1 MAHPLP
7 FPLPKDFLI
16 LHIFLNISREKL
28 HIITH
33 KDKMRGDQK
42 KMTMYCDCCDR
53 NVVPV
58 SNQAERIFV
67 IRGEEIKV
75 FYTAKVC
82 PNCCE
87 ELYNEEMEIK
97 LYNQA
102 QAMYKKK
109 MRLLQSAEIVE
120 YMKSRKI
127 SPEELAQ
134 RISCNVREIL
144 QATKGG
150 IQSKETDKKLKAFF
164 KKTA

>member
-1 MAHPLP
+1 M
-7 FPLPKDFLI
+7 
-16 LHIFLNISREKL
+16 
-28 HIITH
+28 
-33 KDKMRGDQK
+33 
-42 KMTMYCDCCDR
+42 MYCDQCNR
-53 NVVPV
+53 SVFPV
-58 SNQAERIFV
+58 SKQAERVFV

-87 ELYNEEMEIK
+87 ELYNEEIEIK

-102 QAMYKKK
+102 QTMYKKK

-134 RISCNVREIL
+134 RISCSVREIL
-144 QATKGG
+144 QAAKGG
-150 IQSKETDKKLKAFF
+150 IQSKETDRKLKAFF
-164 KKTA
+164 KQTA